1 VTLEPY
7 FEKASIAGEARPRLL
22 LLTHHFPPGSAVGAL
37 RWTKLAVHLSEAGWD
52 LDVISARLPSDVPLS
67 GEIAAELPVGIRI
80 WQVAGPEAVTRFPE
94 RLGAAVMARFSRLR
108 RRTSQARG
116 HGSPS
121 QRQVGIARS
130 DLSWDLLSR
139 RSYVRLYLTCRDYIE
154 SRAWAL
160 RVHRL
165 GRGVLRLERG
175 ATGGRAHAA
184 IITSGPP
191 HAWHEAG
198 RRLSRRTGIPF
209 VMDLRDPWSTVNV
222 VHEYFA
228 TPAWPRLAHR
238 LESRAVDQAALIV
251 ANTDMLRETMAAAFP
266 GAAKRMITVMNGYDE
281 EPLPPSDLSRSRFR
295 IGYAGSIYFGRDP
308 RPLFRGVAR
317 VITELD
323 LARDQ
328 IAVYLKGDVQEY
340 GGVATAEIARDC
352 GIAEYVHLGG
362 RVDHREA
369 LEFMASCHMLVSLP
383 WNDTISIPAKV
394 FEYMRFRAWLLVFAY
409 PDSALERMLRGTDAD
424 VLHPDDVDS
433 LAAAV
438 RRRYLDFR
446 KGALP
451 APVAGD
457 PRLSRR
463 AQALRLVEALREC
476 TGTVDRRPK

>member
-1 VTLEPY
+1 MIPEPY
-7 FEKASIAGEARPRLL
+7 FEKASIEGEARPRLF
-22 LLTHHFPPGSAVGAL
+22 LLTYHFPPGTAVGAL
-37 RWTKLAVHLSEAGWD
+37 RWRKLAVLLAEAGWD
-52 LDVISARLPSDVPLS
+52 LDVISARPSANMTLS
-67 GEIAAELPVGIRI
+67 REVAAELPSGIRI
-80 WQVAGPEAVTRFPE
+80 WQISGPEAVTRFPE
-94 RLGAAVMARFSRLR
+94 RFGANVMALFSRLR
-108 RRTSQARG
+108 RGTSQAMA

-165 GRGVLRLERG
+165 GRGVVRMERG
-175 ATGGRAHAA
+175 ATGGRAHVA

-198 RRLSRRTGIPF
+198 RRLSRRTAIPF

-228 TPAWPRLAHR
+228 TPAWPRLARR

-251 ANTDMLRETMAAAFP
+251 ANTDMLRETMATAFP
-266 GAAKRMITVMNGYDE
+266 SARTRMITVMNGYDD
-281 EPLPPSDLSRSRFR
+281 EPLPPSDLSRSCFR

-308 RPLFRGVAR
+308 RPLFRGIAR
-317 VITELD
+317 VIAELE
-323 LARDQ
+323 LTREQ
-328 IAVYLKGDVQEY
+328 IAVHLKGDVQEY

-352 GIAEYVHLGG
+352 GVAEYVHLGG
-362 RVDHREA
+362 RVNHREA

-409 PDSALERMLRGTDAD
+409 PDSALERMLSGTDAD
-424 VLHPDDVDS
+424 VLHPDDVDG

-451 APVAGD
+451 APVGGD

-463 AQALRLVEALREC
+463 SQAQRLVEALQAC
-476 TGTVDRRPK
+476 TAEAGGGEK